1 VKNGAIA
8 ILTTMVL
15 GLASWAG
22 SNVIDNKQ
30 KIARLEMNQE
40 TTHDMLKEVRADV
53 KELLRKRK

>member
-1 VKNGAIA
+1 LKNGAIA

-30 KIARLEMNQE
+30 KIARLETNQV
-40 TTHDMLKEVRADV
+40 TTHEMLKEVRDDV
-53 KELLRKRK
+53 KELLKKRR